1 MKIFKNWAKRAKEKQ
16 KQDELVTIKES
27 ILLLLLRERT
37 TEETVNIYLE
47 VEEDLFSKL
56 ETRLKNIKEEEIIL
70 EKLLHSK

>member
-1 MKIFKNWAKRAKEKQ
+1 MKIFKNWAEKAKEKQ

>member
-1 MKIFKNWAKRAKEKQ
+1 MKIFKNWAEKAKQKQ

-47 VEEDLFSKL
+47 VEEELFSKL
-56 ETRLKNIKEEEIIL
+56 EMRLKNIKEEEIIL
-70 EKLLHSK
+70 EKLLHNK

>member
-1 MKIFKNWAKRAKEKQ
+1 MKIFKNWAEKAKEKQ

-27 ILLLLLRERT
+27 ILLLLLRDRT

>member
-1 MKIFKNWAKRAKEKQ
+1 MRIFKNWAEKAKEKQ

-37 TEETVNIYLE
+37 TEETINIYLE

-70 EKLLHSK
+70 EKLLHNK